1 MASRLCISMLVA
13 LLFTACNSNVVY
25 TEYKTLNNGI
35 WSNADTLDFKIKDLD
50 STAYYNLFLNVRNDN
65 DYEFSNLF
73 LITKLIKPNQ
83 QVQVDTLE
91 YEMALP
97 NGEWLGTGRGST
109 KENKLWLRENIKFP
123 DSGVYTLKV
132 QHAMRK
138 NGMVEGMQRLKGIT
152 DVGLQLETI
161 QE

>member
-1 MASRLCISMLVA
+1 MASRLCISMLFA
-13 LLFTACNSNVVY
+13 LLFIACNSNVVY

-35 WSNADTLDFKIKDLD
+35 WANADTLDFEIKDLD
-50 STAYYNLFLNVRNDN
+50 STTSYNLFLNVRNDN

-83 QVQVDTLE
+83 QAQVDTLE

-97 NGEWLGTGRGST
+97 NGEWLGTGTGST

-138 NGMVEGMQRLKGIT
+138 NGMVEGLQSLKGIT